1 MKLAII
7 ALTRGGCRTARRYG
21 DLLPEADIYLKR
33 EAAEMDPRQQTRRDE
48 HHFECRL
55 AELMAEIY
63 SQYDGFV
70 MIMACHTGAFS
81 RQGAFHDAA
90 GVGIRIGILQGK
102 IPP

>member
-1 MKLAII
+1 MENIKMKLAII

-55 AELMAEIY
+55 AEPIGRATIVVFTVL
-63 SQYDGFV
+63 
-70 MIMACHTGAFS
+70 
-81 RQGAFHDAA
+81 
-90 GVGIRIGILQGK
+90 GVK
-102 IPP
+102 HSEF

>member
-48 HHFECRL
+48 HHFEWRSGWRRFTANMMVL
-55 AELMAEIY
+55 
-63 SQYDGFV
+63 
-70 MIMACHTGAFS
+70 
-81 RQGAFHDAA
+81 
-90 GVGIRIGILQGK
+90 
-102 IPP
+102 

>member
-48 HHFECRL
+48 HHF
-55 AELMAEIY
+55 
-63 SQYDGFV
+63 
-70 MIMACHTGAFS
+70 
-81 RQGAFHDAA
+81 
-90 GVGIRIGILQGK
+90 
-102 IPP
+102 